1 LTESK
6 VSTPASPAPNPNE
19 VSKSRSEGS
28 VLYLTFVCSVSAL
41 GGVLFGFD
49 TAVISG
55 TLTALKKQFAL
66 GTAMEGWL
74 VSSALVACALGAIV
88 AGSLAD
94 RFGRKLVLL
103 FSGLLF
109 VICSVGCMLA
119 WNLDVLIWSRF
130 VGGLGVGLA
139 SMVSPLYISEI
150 SPAHLRGR
158 MVTLFQFAITIGICL
173 ALFSNAGL
181 QHLASAGIASH
192 EAGFYQWA
200 VVDQTWRAMFGMELI
215 PSILFTGLCFVVPE
229 APRWL
234 IKANRSGEARAVLA
248 RVGGHSL
255 AEREIQEIES
265 TIFAA
270 SGSLAQLFRPGLRKA
285 LFISL
290 FLAIAS
296 ELSGITIVFYY
307 GPDIL
312 ARSGLSLGQAL
323 GGFTSIGLVNVAFTL
338 IAIWLMDI
346 AGRRLLLFVGT
357 VGACASLS
365 VIGFLFSIGRTE
377 GMMVVG
383 MLCFFVACFAFSM
396 GPIKWVIMSEIFP
409 TKIRGRAMA
418 IATLAV
424 WVTDGIYN
432 QLFPMLRSLLGVSGS
447 FFMFALMLLPQ
458 LLFIWKVM
466 PETKGRTLEEIE
478 RSWTA

>member
-1 LTESK
+1 
-6 VSTPASPAPNPNE
+6 
-19 VSKSRSEGS
+19 
-28 VLYLTFVCSVSAL
+28 
-41 GGVLFGFD
+41 
-49 TAVISG
+49 
-55 TLTALKKQFAL
+55 
-66 GTAMEGWL
+66 
-74 VSSALVACALGAIV
+74 
-88 AGSLAD
+88 
-94 RFGRKLVLL
+94 
-103 FSGLLF
+103 
-109 VICSVGCMLA
+109 
-119 WNLDVLIWSRF
+119 
-130 VGGLGVGLA
+130 
-139 SMVSPLYISEI
+139 
-150 SPAHLRGR
+150 
-158 MVTLFQFAITIGICL
+158 
-173 ALFSNAGL
+173 
-181 QHLASAGIASH
+181 
-192 EAGFYQWA
+192 
-200 VVDQTWRAMFGMELI
+200 
-215 PSILFTGLCFVVPE
+215 
-229 APRWL
+229 
-234 IKANRSGEARAVLA
+234 
-248 RVGGHSL
+248 L
-255 AEREIQEIES
+255 AERDIQEIES